1 MQLILLGAPGVG
13 KGTQAKMI
21 MEKYHIPQ
29 ISTGEILR
37 QHVQDLTDLGRKAK
51 SIMEK
56 GQLVSDEI
64 VLEMVEQRLSQSDCQ
79 RGFILDGFPRT
90 IPQAEALEKI
100 VQKLHIPDLKVI
112 DIYVDEKT
120 IIQRLT
126 SRRICS
132 VCGKDYNLNL
142 NPPPTDNRCTR
153 CGGKIIQRDDDK
165 EETIL
170 KRLEVYKKQTRPLI
184 KFYQKRGNFYQVDGK
199 KEITD
204 IFQDIENI
212 IR

>member
-1 MQLILLGAPGVG
+1 MQLILLGAPGAG

-21 MEKYHIPQ
+21 MDKYRIPQ

-37 QHVQDLTDLGRKAK
+37 QHVHDMTDLGKKAK
-51 SIMEK
+51 STMEK

-64 VLEMVEQRLSQSDCQ
+64 VLEMVEQRLIQPDCQ

-90 IPQAEALEKI
+90 IPQAEGLDKI
-100 VQKLHIPDLKVI
+100 VQKLHISDLKVI
-112 DIYVDEKT
+112 EIYVADKT

-132 VCGKDYNLNL
+132 VCCKDYNLNL
-142 NPPPTDNRCTR
+142 NPPPPDNICTR

-170 KRLEVYKKQTRPLI
+170 KRLEVYKNQTRPLTE
-184 KFYQKRGNFYQVDGK
+184 FYQKRGNFYQVDGE

-204 IFQDIENI
+204 IFRDIENI
-212 IR
+212 IK

>member
-1 MQLILLGAPGVG
+1 MQLILLGAPGAG

-37 QHVQDLTDLGRKAK
+37 QHVNDLTDLGRKAK
-51 SIMEK
+51 TTMEN
-56 GQLVSDEI
+56 GQLVSNEI
-64 VLEMVEQRLSQSDCQ
+64 VLQMVEQRLIQPDCQ
-79 RGFILDGFPRT
+79 KGFILDGFPRT
-90 IPQAEALEKI
+90 IPQAEGLDKI
-100 VQKLHIPDLKVI
+100 VQKLHISDLKVI
-112 DIYVDEKT
+112 EIYVVDKT

-142 NPPPTDNRCTR
+142 NPPPPDNICTR

-165 EETIL
+165 KETIL

-184 KFYQKRGNFYQVDGK
+184 EFYQKKGDFYQVDGE
-199 KEITD
+199 KEIMD
-204 IFQDIENI
+204 IFQDIEI
-212 IR
+212 IIK